1 MMEDVMLPIL
11 IVGMLFIGLPW
22 LIFHYITRW
31 KQSGTLTVQDE
42 NLMDDL
48 YETARRLDDRL
59 ATIERIIA
67 ADHPDYRLASQSA
80 PDRDL
85 RDRDMPDRDYRREDQ
100 DPIGSRRR

>member
-1 MMEDVMLPIL
+1 MEDILLPI
-11 IVGMLFIGLPW
+11 IVVGMLFIGLPW

-80 PDRDL
+80 PDRDYA
-85 RDRDMPDRDYRREDQ
+85 PRDYRGDPRDPRE
-100 DPIGSRRR
+100 PVGPRRA

>member
-1 MMEDVMLPIL
+1 MEDVLLPIL

-22 LIFHYITRW
+22 LVFHYITRW

-85 RDRDMPDRDYRREDQ
+85 SERAYRTEDRDPL
-100 DPIGSRRR
+100 SRHRH

>member
-1 MMEDVMLPIL
+1 MMEDVLLPIL

-22 LIFHYITRW
+22 LVFHYITRW

-85 RDRDMPDRDYRREDQ
+85 SERAYRTEDRDPL
-100 DPIGSRRR
+100 SRHRH